1 MLIFL
6 FNIQNISN
14 ILSLPRYVSVV
25 GLQDTFINSSF
36 CFFCK
41 TYVYKKKT
49 SQNIFFVCCLEIVG
63 SSVYLLIYLL
73 SKEHFA

>member
-36 CFFCK
+36 FFCK

-49 SQNIFFVCCLEIVG
+49 SQNIFFVCV
-63 SSVYLLIYLL
+63 VW
-73 SKEHFA
+73 K

>member
-36 CFFCK
+36 CFFFVKLMFTRRKQVK
-41 TYVYKKKT
+41 T
-49 SQNIFFVCCLEIVG
+49 FFVCV
-63 SSVYLLIYLL
+63 L
-73 SKEHFA
+73 SGNSWL